1 MCFQLSINL
10 WCFVFLQFS
19 KKRTFKSKRGRNI
32 EHTLLF
38 DEVTL
43 PLEKESFCGK
53 GLLLEAAGTS
63 ADLYEPGRGFP
74 AVSSLSGP
82 VRHQLEFVRPARGKR
97 VLAQVLQAG
106 DEHPADTSSQV
117 GRVV

>member
-1 MCFQLSINL
+1 MI
-10 WCFVFLQFS
+10 
-19 KKRTFKSKRGRNI
+19 KKY
-32 EHTLLF
+32 TLLF

-63 ADLYEPGRGFP
+63 ADLCEPGRGFP
-74 AVSSLSGP
+74 AVLSLSGP
-82 VRHQLEFVRPARGKR
+82 VRHQLEFVRPAGGKR
-97 VLAQVLQAG
+97 VLAPVLQAG
-106 DEHPADTSSQV
+106 DEHPADTASQV

>member
-1 MCFQLSINL
+1 MFCLFTVLKEKDIQKQKGPKHCNE
-10 WCFVFLQFS
+10 C
-19 KKRTFKSKRGRNI
+19 I

-53 GLLLEAAGTS
+53 GLWLEAAGTS
-63 ADLYEPGRGFP
+63 ADLCEPGRGFP

-82 VRHQLEFVRPARGKR
+82 VRHQLEFVRPAGGKR

-106 DEHPADTSSQV
+106 GEHPADTSSQV